1 MSDSGTAGA
10 VVRLRAKLSQTWRR
24 IRAWRRLRFTPG
36 GVVLTVGSTAVGFAA
51 VNTGNNLLHLLLG
64 ATLGLIGVS
73 GWFSERTI
81 RDLEV
86 KRETPRGVTAGQEV
100 RIGYRVRNRG
110 RFPSFAVE
118 ISEAGLNQKAFL
130 ARVEPSSTVT
140 VRSYNRFAR
149 RGVYPLPA
157 VTLST
162 SFPFGLFVKERDLAL
177 PGEVVIWPRA
187 DRPVQP
193 PAPSGRPPSSRA
205 HSALGGVGSRGEYRA
220 MHEYR
225 SGDDD
230 ARDIHWRT
238 SARLQHPVVRE
249 YEAEVNDE
257 VWVCLDT
264 RGRPGDHA
272 EELIEIAA
280 SICSYAA
287 KAGRRFG
294 MAGDGKV
301 ISPASGPGHLEL
313 VLDFL
318 ARVEFRPDAAPP
330 VVPAGVIRPVMVS
343 ANPLDGTRFQD
354 ANRLRLA

>member
-1 MSDSGTAGA
+1 
-10 VVRLRAKLSQTWRR
+10 
-24 IRAWRRLRFTPG
+24 
-36 GVVLTVGSTAVGFAA
+36 VVLTLGSAAVGFAA

-64 ATLGLIGVS
+64 ATLGMIAVS

-81 RDLEV
+81 RDLEIR
-86 KRETPRGVTAGQEV
+86 RETPRGVTAGQEV
-100 RIGYRVRNRG
+100 RIGYRVRNKG
-110 RFPSFAVE
+110 SFPSFAVE
-118 ISEAGLNQKAFL
+118 ISEAGLAQKAFV
-130 ARVEPSSTVT
+130 ARVEPAGTVT

-157 VTLST
+157 VTLAT

-177 PGEVVIWPRA
+177 PGELVIWPRA
-187 DRPVQP
+187 DLPVRP

-238 SARLQHPVVRE
+238 SARLQNPVVRE

-264 RGRPGDHA
+264 RGQPGEHA

-294 MAGDGKV
+294 LVSDGKV
-301 ISPASGPGHLEL
+301 IQPASGPGHLEL

-318 ARVEFRPDAAPP
+318 ARVEFRPDAPTPAPP
-330 VVPAGVIRPVMVS
+330 PGVLRPVMVS
-343 ANPLDGTRFQD
+343 ANPLEGASHQD

>member
-1 MSDSGTAGA
+1 
-10 VVRLRAKLSQTWRR
+10 
-24 IRAWRRLRFTPG
+24 
-36 GVVLTVGSTAVGFAA
+36 LTVGSAAVGFAA

-81 RDLEV
+81 RDLDV

-100 RIGYRVRNRG
+100 RIGYRVRNTG

-118 ISEAGLNQKAFL
+118 ISEEGLTQKAFL
-130 ARVEPSSTVT
+130 PRVEPAGTAT
-140 VRSYNRFAR
+140 IRSYNRFAR

-162 SFPFGLFVKERDLAL
+162 TFPFGLFVKERDLAL
-177 PGEVVIWPRA
+177 PGELVIWPRA
-187 DRPVQP
+187 DRPVRP
-193 PAPSGRPPSSRA
+193 PEPSGQPPSSRA
-205 HSALGGVGSRGEYRA
+205 HSALGGVGSRGDYRA

-238 SARLQHPVVRE
+238 SARLQAPVVRE
-249 YEAEVNDE
+249 YDAEVNDE
-257 VWVCLDT
+257 VWVCLDI
-264 RGRPGDHA
+264 RGQPGDEA

-287 KAGRRFG
+287 KAGRKFG
-294 MAGDGKV
+294 MVADGKV
-301 ISPASGPGHLEL
+301 ITPASGPGHLEL
-313 VLDFL
+313 VLDQL
-318 ARVEFRPDAAPP
+318 ARIEFRPDAPP
-330 VVPAGVIRPVMVS
+330 PEPPPTIFRPVMVS
-343 ANPLDGTRFQD
+343 SHPHEGARFQD

>member
-1 MSDSGTAGA
+1 MSA
-10 VVRLRAKLSQTWRR
+10 VVRLRQTWKR

-36 GVVLTVGSTAVGFAA
+36 GVVLTAGAAAVGFAA

-86 KRETPRGVTAGQEV
+86 QRETPRGVTAGQEV
-100 RIGYRVRNRG
+100 RIGYRVRNKG
-110 RFPSFAVE
+110 RFPCFAVE
-118 ISEAGLNQKAFL
+118 ISEAGLAQKAFL
-130 ARVEPSSTVT
+130 PRVEPGGAVT

-157 VTLST
+157 LTLST
-162 SFPFGLFVKERDLAL
+162 TFPFGLFVKERDLPVA
-177 PGEVVIWPRA
+177 GELVIWPRA
-187 DRPVQP
+187 DRPVRP
-193 PAPSGRPPSSRA
+193 PAPSGHPSSSRA
-205 HSALGGVGSRGEYRA
+205 HAATGGLGSRGEYRA

-225 SGDDD
+225 SGYDD

-238 SARLQHPVVRE
+238 SARLSTPVVRE

-264 RGRPGDHA
+264 RGQPGETA
-272 EELIEIAA
+272 EELIELAA

-294 MAGDGKV
+294 LVSDGKV
-301 ISPASGPGHLEL
+301 IPPASGPGHMEL
-313 VLDFL
+313 VLEFL
-318 ARVEFRPDAAPP
+318 ARVEFRPDAPAPEP
-330 VVPAGVIRPVMVS
+330 PPGVYRPVMVS
-343 ANPLDGTRFQD
+343 GNVQENARYQD
-354 ANRLRLA
+354 ASRLRLG